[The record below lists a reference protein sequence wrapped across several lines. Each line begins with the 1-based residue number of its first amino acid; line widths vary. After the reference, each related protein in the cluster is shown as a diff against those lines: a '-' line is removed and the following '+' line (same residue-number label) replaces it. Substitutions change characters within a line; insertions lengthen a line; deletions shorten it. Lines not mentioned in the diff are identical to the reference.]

1 MDLPSAEGRAL
12 CGLCW
17 RVWEVTAA
25 AGARKPNFSSLFV
38 YLFICCFRSWFQCL
52 TLQVR
57 GERCYGLQ
65 PSAHLYI
72 TAGRT
77 AGSCRS
83 RRCHQDFSLFET
95 LRFQVR
101 FLNQQSRCFISVP
114 GRCSCWQES
123 PPLDYYQT
131 LWSGLLLWITAAAPS
146 HSTSSCLQEGD
157 PTGSLLRAHP
167 PGDLKEPLHPQIKLL

>member
-65 PSAHLYI
+65 PSVHLYI

-123 PPLDYYQT
+123 LSPPPPLWIITKHYGLACCCGLQPQPPPTPPPPVSRKGT
-131 LWSGLLLWITAAAPS
+131 LLGHCFVHI
-146 HSTSSCLQEGD
+146 LQE
-157 PTGSLLRAHP
+157 
-167 PGDLKEPLHPQIKLL
+167 I